1 MSGEIRR
8 IISLRDG
15 RTAVIP
21 KGGDDPK
28 IRILDNN
35 GELMFELG
43 ENKCYDGAKLSAA
56 ELSTGNF
63 LSWGRDLYLKLWDSN
78 GNLIK
83 KIDNRHFIR
92 GVVFLESGRFVAAS
106 GNHFIIYNLE
116 GEVLKI
122 VKDVEENHIFRIQH
136 LYGNF
141 FITSDLETPPNL
153 WDHDGERIS
162 TLTECGNLEILK
174 VEQHNNKLH
183 ITCSDKPFS
192 FISFQPRQIKT
203 KVVVYGGKGYGVE
216 GS

>member
-1 MSGEIRR
+1 MNGEIRR

-15 RTAVIP
+15 RSAVIP
-21 KGGDDPK
+21 KGGDDLK

-35 GELMFELG
+35 GKLMFELG

-63 LSWGRDLYLKLWDSN
+63 LSWGRDLYLKLWDST

-122 VKDVEENHIFRIQH
+122 VEEVERNYICRIQH

-174 VEQHNNKLH
+174 VEQHNDKLH

-192 FISFQPRQIKT
+192 FISFRPRQIKT
-203 KVVVYGGKGYGVE
+203 KVAVYDLSLQPKPF
-216 GS
+216 